1 MPRFPSTASPG
12 SVAVIIPACDEE
24 ASLPLVLDALP
35 RQEVQRVVVVNN
47 GSTDG
52 TARVAE
58 RHGAEVV
65 NEPRRGYGRA
75 CQAGLTAL
83 RAEPPDLVV
92 FLDADYSDHP
102 EELPDLL
109 APLRHGQADLVIGAR
124 VASRREP
131 GAIAPQALWGNH
143 LVTGLLRW
151 IWGASATDLGPFRAI
166 RWTALEQLG
175 VRDVNYG
182 WNVEMQ
188 IRAVQGGLRIVEVP
202 VSYRRRTGR
211 SKISGTVSGTVGA
224 GTKILWTV
232 LVHALRR

>member
-1 MPRFPSTASPG
+1 MSRFPALTSPG
-12 SVAVIIPACDEE
+12 SVAVIIPACNEE
-24 ASLPLVLDALP
+24 LSLPLVLEALP
-35 RQEVQRVVVVNN
+35 RQAIQRIIVVNN

-52 TARVAE
+52 TAPVAE

-75 CQAGLTAL
+75 CQAGLAAL
-83 RAEPPDLVV
+83 RAQPPDVVV

-102 EELPDLL
+102 EELTDIL
-109 APLRHGQADLVIGAR
+109 APLRRGQADLVIGAR

-166 RWTALEQLG
+166 RWTALEHLG
-175 VRDVNYG
+175 LRDVSYG

-188 IRAVQGGLRIVEVP
+188 IRALRGGLRIVEVP
-202 VSYRRRTGR
+202 VSYRRRTGV
-211 SKISGTVSGTVGA
+211 SKISGTVSGTVRA